1 MASLAPPAGRASA
14 PDAPPAAPPP
24 SAPPPPARP
33 PAPYRFDDRQP
44 PLPARLLLW
53 AIAGFVTAFLVWAAL
68 ARIDTVTRGQGR
80 VIPSLSLQK
89 VAHLEGGIVREILAR
104 EGQRVGK
111 GDVLVRLD
119 PTAAASELGR
129 GEAARDASAARLA
142 RLAAEA
148 RGRAGGFER
157 TLAAGSPDQIAAE
170 RALAGQRRAELEA
183 QLAIARARLAQAERQ
198 AAEARAGVAASE
210 EAERLAQAELA
221 IIQPLVEK
229 GIEPQAA
236 LLRARSTLEQARAR
250 TIAARAAVGR
260 ADAAVRE
267 ADTAVRATL
276 EAFRAQAAEALAR
289 TRGEL
294 AATGEALSALK
305 DRLSRTEVRAP
316 IAGSVQRVLVNTVGG
331 VVRPGEPLVEIVPE
345 GDRLLIE
352 ARIAPSDI
360 AFVHPG
366 QPVTIRLTA
375 YDFALYGA
383 LKGEVEHISPDAV
396 VDEARRETFYLVRVA
411 TRDQLRDS
419 DGRALPI
426 QPGMV
431 AEVDILGRPRTV
443 LSYLLTPLERV
454 RDTALRE
461 R

>member
-1 MASLAPPAGRASA
+1 MASLAPPVPVPGSGGTLV
-14 PDAPPAAPPP
+14 PAAAAA
-24 SAPPPPARP
+24 APPPPA
-33 PAPYRFDDRQP
+33 FDDGRP

-53 AIAGFVTAFLVWAAL
+53 SIAAFVLAFLLWAAL

-80 VIPSLSLQK
+80 IIPSLSLQK
-89 VAHLEGGIVREILAR
+89 VAHLEGGIVSEIVAR
-104 EGQRVGK
+104 EGQRVAK

-119 PTAAASELGR
+119 RTAAAADLGR
-129 GEAARDASAARLA
+129 GSAARDASAARLA

-148 RGRAGGFER
+148 RGRAGGFDAG
-157 TLAAGSPDQIAAE
+157 LAAGSPGQIAAE
-170 RALAGQRRAELEA
+170 RALARQRRAELDA
-183 QLAIARARLAQAERQ
+183 QLSVARARLAQAERS
-198 AAEARAGVAASE
+198 AIEARAGVAASE
-210 EAERLAQAELA
+210 EAERLAAAELA
-221 IIQPLVEK
+221 IIQPLAEK

-236 LLRARSTLEQARAR
+236 LLRARSALEQARAR
-250 TIAARAAVGR
+250 TAAARAGVGR
-260 ADAAVRE
+260 ADAGVSE
-267 ADTAVRATL
+267 AANAVRATG
-276 EAFRAQAAEALAR
+276 EAFRAGAAGELAR

-294 AATGEALSALK
+294 AATGETMPALA
-305 DRLSRTEVRAP
+305 DRLERTEVRAP
-316 IAGSVQRVLVNTVGG
+316 VAGLIQRVLVNTVGG
-331 VVRPGEPLVEIVPE
+331 VVRPGEPLVEIVP
-345 GDRLLIE
+345 GDDRLVIE

-375 YDFALYGA
+375 YDFALYGS
-383 LKGEVEHISPDAV
+383 LRGEVERISPDAV
-396 VDEARRETFYLVRVA
+396 LDEARRESFYQVRVA
-411 TRDQLRDS
+411 TRDALRDS

-443 LSYLLTPLERV
+443 LSYLLSPLERV